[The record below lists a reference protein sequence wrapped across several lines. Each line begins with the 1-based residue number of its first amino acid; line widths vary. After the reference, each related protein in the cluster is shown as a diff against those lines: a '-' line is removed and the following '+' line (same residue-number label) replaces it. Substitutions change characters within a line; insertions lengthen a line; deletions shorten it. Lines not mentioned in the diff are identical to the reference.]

1 MERRGVVKHRARFA
15 QQIEH
20 IGWDGVLPKKIT
32 PSDIDVVFD
41 NMRLAR
47 VLFCE
52 FSSVVSTWGG
62 KKAGQ
67 RYLYQQLLRTNN
79 YKNGCA
85 LCRHDVPVERNV
97 NSFNDVVSF
106 HVMRVSSKGLVYFM
120 PSETEP
126 FPGTLW
132 VDFVK
137 SFYGL
142 ENDWGAW

>member
-1 MERRGVVKHRARFA
+1 MERRGEVRHRARFA

-20 IGWDGVLPKKIT
+20 DGWFGALPRKIS

-41 NMRLAR
+41 NMLMAR
-47 VLFCE
+47 TLFCE
-52 FSSVVSTWGG
+52 FSSAVSVWSG
-62 KKAGQ
+62 KEIGQ
-67 RYLYQQLLRTNN
+67 QYLYQQLLKTNN
-79 YKNGCA
+79 YKNGSV
-85 LCRHDVPVERNV
+85 LCRHNIPVERNV
-97 NSFNDVVSF
+97 NSLNDVVSF
-106 HVMRVSSKGLVYFM
+106 HVMRAKAGVVYFM

-142 ENDWGAW
+142 ENNWGTW